1 MHRHSPSPS
10 LYRSARAT
18 EVRDLEMPP
27 RRQRQNRRN
36 GLLLYTISDGG
47 EVTDGAR
54 IQYRC
59 EDAFKRK
66 FRRAKP
72 RWTQASERNKQLTS
86 ACVQCVQCVQSSA
99 HMPRQRRKKGSKKLG
114 IRNRVRPREKR
125 EKSRD
130 TPRLERR
137 CRQAAGAWACISQAE
152 ASENRQSTRMGVKKK
167 VCTEGNTM
175 HLSLS
180 LSLSCTLSLALGCP
194 RSMATLYHANASI
207 AMPVG

>member
-1 MHRHSPSPS
+1 M
-10 LYRSARAT
+10 
-18 EVRDLEMPP
+18 
-27 RRQRQNRRN
+27 RR
-36 GLLLYTISDGG
+36 
-47 EVTDGAR
+47 
-54 IQYRC
+54 C
-59 EDAFKRK
+59 KRK

-180 LSLSCTLSLALGCP
+180 LALSLLHSLSCTGLPTLHGNALP
-194 RSMATLYHANASI
+194 RQCKHCDAGGLKQLKTPRPRAARM
-207 AMPVG
+207 VGRQYGRP